1 LQECIGAKALNAN
14 RCLFRVW
21 APEALAVDVVMVEPE
36 RRSVALNRSE
46 QGYYTAELDGVPKG
60 CRYRFRLNGDK
71 ERPDPASRFQPEG
84 VHGPSEVV
92 DEFFPW
98 EDADWT
104 GLPLSRFVV
113 YELHVGTFTG
123 DGTFD
128 AILPH
133 LAELK
138 ELGVTAVELMPIAQF
153 PGTRNWGYDG
163 VLPFAVQNSYGGPQ
177 GLKRL
182 VNACHKIGLAVILD
196 VVYNH
201 LGPEGNYLSEYGPYF
216 TERYKTPW
224 GRALNFDGPDS
235 DPVRE
240 YFIVNALYWITD
252 FHVDALRLDA
262 VHAILDHSPY
272 TFLEQLVDEVR
283 ERAKS
288 LGREI
293 ALIPESAANDAR
305 LIRGREAG
313 GYGFDAQWNDDFHHA
328 LRGVLTQERSGYYAD
343 YGDFGQLVK
352 SFREGFVYTGEYS
365 AYRRHRHGIPAR
377 DVPAERF
384 VVFSQ
389 NHDQVGNRMLG
400 ERLTELV
407 SFDQL
412 KLAAA
417 AVILSPFIPLLF
429 MGEEYGEEAP
439 FPYFV
444 SHSDPELIEAV
455 RVGRRAEFA
464 AFGWQGEP
472 PDPQSEET
480 FLRAKLNHQLKREG
494 KFRVLWDFY
503 RELLALRRTC
513 APLAT
518 LSKPQCDVVELQR
531 DRALVLRRWSGSEA
545 AAVLLN
551 FNTAAVAPR
560 LPLGPGRWR
569 KLLDSNDTRW
579 DGVGSTLPAE
589 FECTENIELQLPA
602 ATAALF
608 IKLQPGGGESRRV
621 RKPR

>member
-1 LQECIGAKALNAN
+1 LQGCIGAKALNEN

-21 APEALAVDVVMVEPE
+21 APEASAIDVVLVGPEP
-36 RRSVALNRSE
+36 RSVALHRNE
-46 QGYYTAELDGVPKG
+46 DGYYTAEVDGVPKG
-60 CRYRFRLNGDK
+60 ARYRYRLNGDK

-98 EDADWT
+98 EDTHWV
-104 GLPLSRFVV
+104 GLPLSRFAV

-128 AILPH
+128 AALPH

-138 ELGVTAVELMPIAQF
+138 DLGVTAVELMPVAQF
-153 PGTRNWGYDG
+153 PGSRNWGYDG

-224 GRALNFDGPDS
+224 GRALNFDGPES
-235 DPVRE
+235 DHVRQ
-240 YFIVNALYWITD
+240 YFIANALYWITD
-252 FHVDALRLDA
+252 FHIDALRLDA

-283 ERAKS
+283 ERAKA
-288 LGREI
+288 LGREV

-313 GYGFDAQWNDDFHHA
+313 GYGFDAQWSDDFHHA
-328 LRGVLTQERSGYYAD
+328 LRGVLTQERSGYYTD

-352 SFREGFVYTGEYS
+352 AFHEGFVYTGEYS
-365 AYRRHRHGIPAR
+365 AYRRRRHGTSTR
-377 DVPAERF
+377 DIPAERF

-389 NHDQVGNRMLG
+389 NHDQVGNRMMG
-400 ERLTELV
+400 ERLSELL

-417 AVILSPFIPLLF
+417 AVVLSPFIPLLF

-444 SHSDPELIEAV
+444 SHSDGELIEAV
-455 RVGRRAEFA
+455 RVGRRTEFA
-464 AFGWQGEP
+464 AFGWEGEP
-472 PDPQSEET
+472 PDPQAEET
-480 FLRAKLNHQLKREG
+480 FLRAKLNHQLKRQG
-494 KFRVLWDFY
+494 KFRALWDFY
-503 RELLALRRTC
+503 RELLTLRRTC
-513 APLAT
+513 APLAA
-518 LSKPQCDVVELQR
+518 LSKAQCDVVGLEPY
-531 DRALVLRRWSGSEA
+531 RALLVRRWSESA
-545 AAVLLN
+545 AAAIVLS
-551 FNTAAVAPR
+551 FNTAPVAPR

-569 KLLDSNDTRW
+569 KVLDSNDPRW
-579 DGVGSTLPAE
+579 DGVGGTLPAQ
-589 FECTENIELQLPA
+589 FECAENVELHLPP

-608 IKLQPGGGESRRV
+608 VRVQPSNGESRRV
-621 RKPR
+621 RELR